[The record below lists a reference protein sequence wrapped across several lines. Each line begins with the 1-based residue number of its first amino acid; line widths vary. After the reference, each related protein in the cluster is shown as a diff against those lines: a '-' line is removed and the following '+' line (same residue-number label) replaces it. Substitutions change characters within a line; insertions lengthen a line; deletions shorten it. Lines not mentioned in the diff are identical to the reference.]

1 MQQTLITIGIWLA
14 ATALL
19 NLLAHRSQ
27 VDAWCERRPRL
38 AAVLKVMRGM
48 GLDPWLLVQALS
60 LALRGRLPTALR
72 PPEKAPDTLRT
83 GATLLVVLLGA
94 LTLSGCATTFEEARL
109 AGAPAAAPAAP
120 SPADVAYCRE
130 LDSSRTTWGAVA
142 KGSAALAGA
151 SGLATLPV
159 DSERGRL
166 ALGGATLAVGA
177 VSVVA
182 VYVSEAQGAAWVRDC
197 SH

>member
-60 LALRGRLPTALR
+60 LALRGRLPAALR
-72 PPEKAPDTLRT
+72 TPEDAPPTLR
-83 GATLLVVLLGA
+83 
-94 LTLSGCATTFEEARL
+94 SGE
-109 AGAPAAAPAAP
+109 
-120 SPADVAYCRE
+120 
-130 LDSSRTTWGAVA
+130 
-142 KGSAALAGA
+142 
-151 SGLATLPV
+151 
-159 DSERGRL
+159 
-166 ALGGATLAVGA
+166 
-177 VSVVA
+177 
-182 VYVSEAQGAAWVRDC
+182 Q
-197 SH
+197 